1 MTDIERRNTHAEYE
15 KRLDNPFSKGLI
27 VGIEKPLHW
36 TSFDVVNKV
45 RYLLTRRLKLK
56 KLKVGHA
63 GTLDPLATGVVVLC
77 TGKSTKMIETLQ
89 AHNKTYRTTIKLGA
103 TTPSYDME
111 TEVDRYFPTEHITRE
126 LVEKILQTFV
136 GTIQQVP
143 PTFSAC
149 KVDGKRAYEMARVG
163 KEVELRAK
171 EINIQDI
178 RLLRYA
184 QDEIE
189 IEVDCGK
196 GTYIRALARDIGEAL
211 GSGGYLTALRRIR
224 SGDVDEA
231 SLITMEEVSEWIERV
246 LSESEDKDKY

>member
-1 MTDIERRNTHAEYE
+1 
-15 KRLDNPFSKGLI
+15 
-27 VGIEKPLHW
+27 
-36 TSFDVVNKV
+36 
-45 RYLLTRRLKLK
+45 
-56 KLKVGHA
+56 
-63 GTLDPLATGVVVLC
+63 
-77 TGKSTKMIETLQ
+77 
-89 AHNKTYRTTIKLGA
+89 
-103 TTPSYDME
+103 ME

-171 EINIQDI
+171 EISIQDI

-224 SGDVDEA
+224 SGDVDED
-231 SLITMEEVSEWIERV
+231 SLITMEEVPEWIERV

>member
-1 MTDIERRNTHAEYE
+1 MTNIKSRHTHTESE
-15 KRLDNPFSKGLI
+15 KKPDNPFSKGLI
-27 VGIEKPLHW
+27 FGVEKPLHW

-45 RYLLTRRLKLK
+45 RYLLTKRLKIK

-77 TGKSTKMIETLQ
+77 TGKSTKMIESLQ
-89 AHNKTYRTTIKLGA
+89 AHSKTYRTTIKLGA

-111 TEVDRYFPTEHITRE
+111 TEVDRRFPTDHISRE
-126 LVEKILQTFV
+126 LVEKTLQTFV
-136 GTIQQVP
+136 GRIQQVP

-149 KVDGKRAYEMARVG
+149 KVEGKRAYEMARAG
-163 KEVELRAK
+163 KDVELQAK
-171 EINIQDI
+171 EIEIHDI
-178 RLLRYA
+178 RLLNCA

-211 GSGGYLTALRRIR
+211 GSGGYLTALRRTR
-224 SGDVDEA
+224 SGNVDEA
-231 SLITMEEVSEWIERV
+231 SLVKMEDVSEWIEQI
-246 LSESEDKDKY
+246 LSEEKTSEK

>member
-1 MTDIERRNTHAEYE
+1 MTDTKRRNTHAEYE
-15 KRLDNPFSKGLI
+15 KSPDNPFSDGLI

-111 TEVDRYFPTEHITRE
+111 TEVDKYFPTGHITRE
-126 LVEKILQTFV
+126 LVEKVLQTFI
-136 GTIQQVP
+136 GKIQQVP

-149 KVDGKRAYEMARVG
+149 KIDGKRAYEMARVG
-163 KEVELRAK
+163 KEVELQAK
-171 EINIQDI
+171 EIEIYDI
-178 RLLRYA
+178 RLLNYA
-184 QDEIE
+184 QEQIE

-224 SGDVDEA
+224 SGDMDET
-231 SLITMEEVSEWIERV
+231 SLITMDEIPEWIERV
-246 LSESEDKDKY
+246 LLENGSTDKY